1 MEDTRN
7 GRGGTLLSSIDY
19 TEEQVEAILEAC
31 GIDVSTET
39 KKDFVVFCP
48 FHGNKY
54 SPSMTVSKTN
64 GKFICHNGACSEMG
78 SMEELIHGTLKLN
91 PFQTLRLINNSA
103 KATTKT
109 FAQKMEEAFKQREQW
124 EEFEQEK
131 IDQMIENFWNTPDA
145 VEYMHSRG
153 FTDATLR
160 RFQIGYSTNKRMLAV
175 PMHNDKGLPVGVVGR
190 PASHTNKRFRNSDRL
205 PTSDTMFNMHR
216 AKRTGAEALI
226 VVEASF
232 DAMSVDQAGY
242 PNVAACLGGNFSE
255 AHANQIDKY
264 FSTVII
270 MTDFD
275 DRMKHRYAN
284 CRFCGTTNLIDC
296 KGHNPGRKLGWKIAD
311 RMSNKK
317 IRWASFESGLVYPH
331 DAKDATDMASQE
343 IVQCIKNQ
351 VTSVEY
357 RGWGLD

>member
-1 MEDTRN
+1 METIRD
-7 GRGGTLLSSIDY
+7 GRERTLLSSIEY
-19 TEEQVEAILEAC
+19 TEEQVEAILNAC
-31 GIDVSTET
+31 GIDISTDT
-39 KKDFVVFCP
+39 QKDFVVFCP
-48 FHGNKY
+48 FHGNRY

-91 PFQTLRLINNSA
+91 PFQTRRLINKSA
-103 KATTKT
+103 RETTTT
-109 FAQKMEEAFKQREQW
+109 FAEKMEKAFQQRDKW
-124 EEFEQEK
+124 EEFDQSK
-131 IDQMIENFWNTPDA
+131 IDAMIDQFWQNESA

-153 FTDATLR
+153 FSDETLR
-160 RFQIGYSTNKRMLAV
+160 RFQIGYSAKKNMLAV
-175 PMHNDKGLPVGVVGR
+175 PMHNEHGLPVGVVGR

-216 AKRTGAEALI
+216 AKRSGAEALI

-255 AHANQIDKY
+255 AHAQQIDKY

-275 DRMKHRYAN
+275 DRMKHRYEN
-284 CRFCGTTNLIDC
+284 CRFCGTVKLVDC
-296 KGHNPGRKLGWKIAD
+296 KGHNPGRKLGWKIAN
-311 RMSNKK
+311 RMKDK
-317 IRWASFESGLVYPH
+317 RIRWASFESGLVYPH
-331 DAKDATDMASQE
+331 DAKDATDMVSQE
-343 IVQCIKNQ
+343 IAQCIKNQ
-351 VTSVEY
+351 VSSIEY
-357 RGWGLD
+357 QSWHLD